1 MFWLCCFVF
10 CLLVSCFCLSIF
22 CVSSTSISNSAGNDL
37 ETLDKHL
44 FLQHKNEI
52 LSKQKWTSKHRFSR
66 VLGGRPGGRRLS
78 TGGREANGERAWGWR
93 VQKSK
98 QKSGRTCAPSWTATV
113 TGQMIWFGFGFL
125 NQFGTLR
132 VKNQQFPKTITTFC
146 IMRPGYDRNRYE
158 TIN

>member
-78 TGGREANGERAWGWR
+78 TGGREANGERTWGGR
-93 VQKSK
+93 VHKSK
-98 QKSGRTCAPSWTATV
+98 QKSGRRCNDV
-113 TGQMIWFGFGFL
+113 
-125 NQFGTLR
+125 
-132 VKNQQFPKTITTFC
+132 
-146 IMRPGYDRNRYE
+146 RPGPLIPLPHQYVFTQLKKRAHEKSVKQIQNPMTKHQSAGSRQAVL
-158 TIN
+158 IR